1 MKKRLSFFAFSGI
14 VCAMLWANRLG
25 AQVCNTTA
33 NAGADVIVCA
43 PGSTVSLSGTVT
55 GTYLTSAWTPNTGVA
70 NPTSLTTNATVNAT
84 TTYQLSARSLS
95 PTNLIVN
102 GDFAVFDTVSFNSD
116 YIYGTGGGVGLL
128 SNEGQYALALNS
140 GTTHNQFADCDDHS
154 PGNNY
159 MMVVNASGTASAVWC
174 QTVAVEA
181 NTEYQFGAWATS
193 VVSQNPAKLQFSAN
207 GTLLGNIFNAS
218 PTTCNWTQFT
228 ATWNSATAT
237 SVEICVRNVNFTPAG
252 NDFALDDITLQ
263 KICVATDELTVT
275 VADLDASWTSPGD
288 LCSNDISTDLNT
300 LLTPTATPG
309 GTWTIDGVAATT
321 FDPTALSTGAHNVRY
336 AVTQGPCSDES
347 IQTINIA
354 AAPNAGTAGLPQVFC
369 SSVATNVLLGTL
381 LTGADPGGVW
391 TETSTTPS
399 TGGAFNAAAGAFNAA
414 GQAPGVYAFS
424 YTVSGQTVC
433 PDATVEVEVEIN
445 ATPVADAGADATI
458 DCTINTASLGGP
470 NTTPGMKYTWTA
482 LGGSIVDQPEN
493 STTNATQG
501 DTYTLT
507 VVDPGNGCSSTDEV
521 VVTSNIASISASATV
536 TPVTCDKP
544 DSGTITVGPVSGGVT
559 PYTYAINGGA
569 FQAETLFGGLTPGDY
584 SIAVMDA
591 FGCDTTLQ
599 FTLDAPSQISVALS
613 ADGNQQVPSVTLGDS
628 IRIRAVVSL
637 PADQVDT
644 LIWTPALPNCAGC
657 NNAFVSPDT
666 ATTYTVTAFDLNGCF
681 ASAQITILVIKRY
694 RLYVP
699 NAFSPNSDGINDL
712 FTVFTGA
719 GVKQIN
725 YLQVHD
731 RWGAVVYKATNIAPN
746 STDTGWNGEVNGR
759 KASTGLYVYLAEF
772 EMEDGKRIIQS
783 GEVSLLR

>member
-14 VCAMLWANRLG
+14 VCAMLWANMLG

-33 NAGADVIVCA
+33 NAGADAIVCA
-43 PGSTVSLSGTVT
+43 PGATVSLSGTVT
-55 GTYLTSAWTPNTGVA
+55 GTYLTSAWTPNTGVV
-70 NPTSLTTNATVNAT
+70 NPASLNTNATVNAT
-84 TTYQLSARSLS
+84 TTYQLSVRSLS

-102 GDFAVFDTVSFNSD
+102 GDFAVFDTVSFDSD

-128 SNEGQYALALNS
+128 SNEGQYALAINS

-174 QTVAVEA
+174 QTVTVEA

-275 VADLDASWTSPGD
+275 VADLNASWNSPTA
-288 LCSNDISTDLNT
+288 LCSSGSPLVLNT
-300 LLTPTATPG
+300 LLTTDATLG
-309 GTWTIDGVAATT
+309 GTWTIDGTTATT
-321 FDPTALSTGAHNVRY
+321 FNPATLSVGAHSVRY

-347 IQTINIA
+347 VQTINIA
-354 AAPNAGTAGLPQVFC
+354 AAPNAGTAEPLLAFC
-369 SSVATNVLLGTL
+369 SIDAANVQLGTL

-391 TETSTTPS
+391 SETSATPS
-399 TGGAFNAAAGAFNAA
+399 TGGAFNAATGAFNAA
-414 GQAPGVYAFS
+414 GQSPGVYAFT

-445 ATPVADAGADATI
+445 ATPTADAGADATI
-458 DCTINTASLGGP
+458 DCTMNTASLGGP

-482 LGGSIVDQPEN
+482 LGGSTVADPEN

-507 VVDPGNGCSSTDEV
+507 VVDPNNGCSSTDEV

-544 DSGTITVGPVSGGVT
+544 DRGTITVGPVSGGT
-559 PYTYAINGGA
+559 MPYTYAINGGA

-599 FTLDAPSQISVALS
+599 FTLDAPSQISVAIS

-644 LIWTPALPNCAGC
+644 LIWTPALPGC
-657 NNAFVSPDT
+657 FGCDNAFVSPDT
-666 ATTYTVTAFDLNGCF
+666 ATTYTVTAFDLNGCS
-681 ASAQITILVIKRY
+681 ASAQITIQVIKRY
-694 RLYVP
+694 RIYAP
-699 NAFSPNSDGINDL
+699 NAFSPNADGINDTFTL
-712 FTVFTGA
+712 FIGA
-719 GVKQIN
+719 GVRQVN
-725 YLQVHD
+725 YLSVHD
-731 RWGAVVYKATNIAPN
+731 RWGALVYKTTTLPINTADA
-746 STDTGWNGEVNGR
+746 GWNGEINGR
-759 KASTGLYVYLAEF
+759 KAPSGLYVYVAEI
-772 EMEDGKRIIQS
+772 EMEDGERIIQS